1 VSQATL
7 FEKASPLAAIV
18 EDLRKDLLA
27 EGGPQISSMGTYRF
41 AILVYKPSQEFE
53 LRKHMRKLSD
63 ELAQEDWDV
72 LAISLHRLF
81 LDRLR
86 AEDPDTLESLIAAE
100 RRLQSRN
107 PERGLN
113 HLKDRIAR
121 FVEGP
126 DGIARDVAR
135 EIDQLADRNPGAPGK
150 TLILLSRAGALYPF
164 FRSSSLL
171 KYIDGKTRGFPVVLL
186 YPGRR
191 QGPTALSFMDELPAD
206 SDYRPRIY
214 S

>member
-1 VSQATL
+1 MSQTAL

-41 AILVYKPSQEFE
+41 AILVYKPAEEFE
-53 LRKHMRKLSD
+53 LRSHMRKLSD
-63 ELAQEDWDV
+63 ELDHEGWNV

-81 LDRLR
+81 LERLR
-86 AEDPDTLESLIAAE
+86 GEDPETLERLVAAE
-100 RRLQSRN
+100 KRLHGRN

-126 DGIARDVAR
+126 DGIARDVVR
-135 EIDQLADRNPGAPGK
+135 EIEELAEKHPDAQRQ
-150 TLILLSRAGALYPF
+150 TLILLGRAGALYPF

-171 KYIDGKTRGFPVVLL
+171 KHIDGKTRGFPVVLL